1 MEGLEQRLD
10 GASWETGRLLESPNG
25 RELSNFP
32 AATQRMISRARL
44 RIFHAIPREPGTWPL
59 AGKADVNR
67 QGRCRGLRASG
78 AKCGFQGLPVEN
90 RSPILKFSHE
100 VGMMPRRL
108 PQLNAL
114 KAFGAADR
122 HVSLVVSHEAT
133 FNPASPTCRA
143 AAEGQCRASEL
154 NHRHRESITSEPP
167 WGSMLGKDM
176 DRLSWV
182 RVLR

>member
-32 AATQRMISRARL
+32 AATQRMISRAGL
-44 RIFHAIPREPGTWPL
+44 RIFHAIPPEPGTWPL

-67 QGRCRGLRASG
+67 QGQCRGLRASG
-78 AKCGFQGLPVEN
+78 AKCGFPGLPVEN

-108 PQLNAL
+108 SQLNAL
-114 KAFGAADR
+114 KAFG
-122 HVSLVVSHEAT
+122 
-133 FNPASPTCRA
+133 PPT
-143 AAEGQCRASEL
+143 G
-154 NHRHRESITSEPP
+154 T
-167 WGSMLGKDM
+167 
-176 DRLSWV
+176 
-182 RVLR
+182 